1 MGHPIY
7 YNNHVG
13 KQQIYDNSISE
24 DPKET
29 EGWVDSQDTVNY
41 DSDTNYTEE
50 INTNTQNLANRS
62 LDFHINS
69 LLKLNKEILL
79 NVKNLCV
86 RTLENSKHQNLIDGV
101 SFDIKKNE
109 IVGLIGE
116 SGSGKSLT
124 SLSILG
130 LLEKNK
136 FNISGEIIFNGNN
149 LLDLD
154 NNAMMEI
161 RGSEISMIFQEPMS
175 ALNPTMKIGKQIF
188 EVFKAHKNLSFKNT
202 TERIKKLI
210 KKVKLD
216 NVENLLD
223 KYPHQISGGQKQR
236 VMIVMALSCNPQLL
250 IADEPTTAL
259 DVTIQ
264 KEIIEILKNLQ
275 KSEKLSILFISH
287 DLRLVSN
294 ISDKILIMKNG
305 KIIEQG
311 SNKNIINYPKENY
324 TKALL
329 SLIIHDKKRLKKLPT
344 VESFD
349 KNFKEEVE
357 TKKERNKR
365 IKNIYSGKP
374 ILEIK
379 NVSKFYN
386 TSKNLFRNNKS
397 FNALSQIS
405 LKLFKGETLGLIGE
419 SGSGKTTLSNAILKI
434 HEFEKGEILFKGK
447 DISKIKERELLE
459 FRKNVQIIFQ
469 DPYASLNPLQNIF
482 QIISEPIKF
491 HRICLKNEVYEK
503 CKELISDVGLN
514 ENFLSRYPHEL
525 SGGQRQRVCIAR
537 AISVNPEVLICDES
551 VSALDVSIQA
561 TVLNLLN
568 LLKKKYNFTYIFISH
583 DLSVVKYMSDK
594 IIVLYN
600 GKIVDY
606 QDADLLFE
614 KPKDN
619 YTKKLIKASY

>member
-1 MGHPIY
+1 M
-7 YNNHVG
+7 
-13 KQQIYDNSISE
+13 
-24 DPKET
+24 
-29 EGWVDSQDTVNY
+29 
-41 DSDTNYTEE
+41 
-50 INTNTQNLANRS
+50 
-62 LDFHINS
+62 
-69 LLKLNKEILL
+69 KLNKEILL
-79 NVKNLCV
+79 NVNNLCV
-86 RTLENSKHQNLIDGV
+86 RTIENSQHQNLIDEI

-124 SLSILG
+124 SLSILR

-136 FNISGEIIFNGNN
+136 FNISGEIVFNGNN
-149 LLDLD
+149 ILDLD

-175 ALNPTMKIGKQIF
+175 ALNPTMKIGEQIF
-188 EVFKAHKNLSFKNT
+188 EVFKAHENLSFKHT
-202 TERIKKLI
+202 TKRIKKLI

-287 DLRLVSN
+287 DLRLVSK
-294 ISDKILIMKNG
+294 ISDRILIMRNG

-311 SNKNIINYPKENY
+311 INKNIFNSPKEYY

-329 SLIIHDKKRLKKLPT
+329 SLVINDKKRLKKLPT

-349 KNFKEEVE
+349 KNFKGEAES
-357 TKKERNKR
+357 KRERKKR

-386 TSKNLFRNNKS
+386 TSKNLFRNNKD
-397 FNALSQIS
+397 FKALSQIS

-434 HEFEKGEILFKGK
+434 HDFEKGEILFKGK
-447 DISKIKERELLE
+447 DISKIKEKELLE

-491 HRICLKNEVYEK
+491 HRICLKDEVYEK
-503 CKELISDVGLN
+503 CKELINDVGLN
-514 ENFLSRYPHEL
+514 ETFLSRYPHEL

-568 LLKKKYNFTYIFISH
+568 SLKKKYNFTYIFISH

>member
-1 MGHPIY
+1 M
-7 YNNHVG
+7 
-13 KQQIYDNSISE
+13 
-24 DPKET
+24 
-29 EGWVDSQDTVNY
+29 
-41 DSDTNYTEE
+41 
-50 INTNTQNLANRS
+50 
-62 LDFHINS
+62 
-69 LLKLNKEILL
+69 KLNKKILL
-79 NVKNLCV
+79 NVNNLCV
-86 RTLENSKHQNLIDGV
+86 RTTENLQHQNLIDKI
-101 SFDIKKNE
+101 SFNIKKNE
-109 IVGLIGE
+109 IVALIGE

-136 FNISGEIIFNGNN
+136 FNISGEIIFDKKN
-149 LLDLD
+149 LLNLD

-175 ALNPTMKIGKQIF
+175 ALNPTMKIGEQIF
-188 EVFKAHKNLSFKNT
+188 EVFKAHKNLSFERT
-202 TERIKKLI
+202 TERIKRLI

-349 KNFKEEVE
+349 KNFKEEAE

-379 NVSKFYN
+379 NVSKFYI
-386 TSKNLFRNNKS
+386 TSKNLFKNNKS
-397 FNALSQIS
+397 FKALSQIS

-561 TVLNLLN
+561 RVLNLLN

>member
-1 MGHPIY
+1 M
-7 YNNHVG
+7 
-13 KQQIYDNSISE
+13 
-24 DPKET
+24 
-29 EGWVDSQDTVNY
+29 
-41 DSDTNYTEE
+41 
-50 INTNTQNLANRS
+50 
-62 LDFHINS
+62 
-69 LLKLNKEILL
+69 KLNKEILL
-79 NVKNLCV
+79 NVNNLCV
-86 RTLENSKHQNLIDGV
+86 RTIENSQHQNLIDGV

-124 SLSILG
+124 SLNILG

-136 FNISGEIIFNGNN
+136 FDISGEIIFNGNN

-154 NNAMMEI
+154 NNAMIKI
-161 RGSEISMIFQEPMS
+161 RGAEISMIFQEPMS
-175 ALNPTMKIGKQIF
+175 ALNPTMKIGEQIF
-188 EVFKAHKNLSFKNT
+188 EVFKAHKNLSFEHT
-202 TERIKKLI
+202 TKRIKKLI

-264 KEIIEILKNLQ
+264 KEIIEILKDLQ

-294 ISDKILIMKNG
+294 ISDKILIMRNG

-311 SNKNIINYPKENY
+311 SNKNILNYPKENY

-349 KNFKEEVE
+349 KNFKEEAE

-374 ILEIK
+374 IFEIK

-397 FNALSQIS
+397 FKALSQIS

-503 CKELISDVGLN
+503 CKELITDVGLY

>member
-1 MGHPIY
+1 M
-7 YNNHVG
+7 
-13 KQQIYDNSISE
+13 
-24 DPKET
+24 
-29 EGWVDSQDTVNY
+29 
-41 DSDTNYTEE
+41 
-50 INTNTQNLANRS
+50 
-62 LDFHINS
+62 
-69 LLKLNKEILL
+69 KLNKKILL
-79 NVKNLCV
+79 NVNNLCV
-86 RTLENSKHQNLIDGV
+86 RTTENLQHQNLIDKI
-101 SFDIKKNE
+101 SFNIKKNE
-109 IVGLIGE
+109 IVALIGE

-136 FNISGEIIFNGNN
+136 FNISGEITFNGNN

-349 KNFKEEVE
+349 KNFKEEAE

-397 FNALSQIS
+397 FKALSQIS

>member
-1 MGHPIY
+1 M
-7 YNNHVG
+7 
-13 KQQIYDNSISE
+13 
-24 DPKET
+24 
-29 EGWVDSQDTVNY
+29 
-41 DSDTNYTEE
+41 
-50 INTNTQNLANRS
+50 
-62 LDFHINS
+62 
-69 LLKLNKEILL
+69 
-79 NVKNLCV
+79 
-86 RTLENSKHQNLIDGV
+86 
-101 SFDIKKNE
+101 
-109 IVGLIGE
+109 
-116 SGSGKSLT
+116 
-124 SLSILG
+124 
-130 LLEKNK
+130 
-136 FNISGEIIFNGNN
+136 
-149 LLDLD
+149 
-154 NNAMMEI
+154 
-161 RGSEISMIFQEPMS
+161 
-175 ALNPTMKIGKQIF
+175 
-188 EVFKAHKNLSFKNT
+188 
-202 TERIKKLI
+202 
-210 KKVKLD
+210 
-216 NVENLLD
+216 
-223 KYPHQISGGQKQR
+223 
-236 VMIVMALSCNPQLL
+236 
-250 IADEPTTAL
+250 
-259 DVTIQ
+259 
-264 KEIIEILKNLQ
+264 
-275 KSEKLSILFISH
+275 
-287 DLRLVSN
+287 
-294 ISDKILIMKNG
+294 
-305 KIIEQG
+305 
-311 SNKNIINYPKENY
+311 
-324 TKALL
+324 
-329 SLIIHDKKRLKKLPT
+329 
-344 VESFD
+344 
-349 KNFKEEVE
+349 
-357 TKKERNKR
+357 
-365 IKNIYSGKP
+365 
-374 ILEIK
+374 
-379 NVSKFYN
+379 
-386 TSKNLFRNNKS
+386 FRNNKS

-537 AISVNPEVLICDES
+537 AISVEPEVLICDES

>member
-1 MGHPIY
+1 M
-7 YNNHVG
+7 
-13 KQQIYDNSISE
+13 
-24 DPKET
+24 
-29 EGWVDSQDTVNY
+29 
-41 DSDTNYTEE
+41 
-50 INTNTQNLANRS
+50 
-62 LDFHINS
+62 
-69 LLKLNKEILL
+69 KLNKKILL
-79 NVKNLCV
+79 DVNNLCV
-86 RTLENSKHQNLIDGV
+86 RTIEKSQHQNLIDKI
-101 SFDIKKNE
+101 SFNIKKNE
-109 IVGLIGE
+109 IVALIGE

-136 FNISGEIIFNGNN
+136 FNISGEITFNGNN

-161 RGSEISMIFQEPMS
+161 RGAEISMIFQEPMS
-175 ALNPTMKIGKQIF
+175 ALNPTMKIGEQIF
-188 EVFKAHKNLSFKNT
+188 EVFKAHKNLSFERT
-202 TERIKKLI
+202 TERIKRLI

-287 DLRLVSN
+287 DLRLISN
-294 ISDKILIMKNG
+294 ISEKILIMKNG

-311 SNKNIINYPKENY
+311 SNKNIINSPKENY

-329 SLIIHDKKRLKKLPT
+329 SLIINDKKRLKKLPT

-349 KNFKEEVE
+349 KNFKEEAE

-397 FNALSQIS
+397 FKALSQIS

-503 CKELISDVGLN
+503 CKELIADVGLN

>member
-1 MGHPIY
+1 M
-7 YNNHVG
+7 
-13 KQQIYDNSISE
+13 
-24 DPKET
+24 
-29 EGWVDSQDTVNY
+29 
-41 DSDTNYTEE
+41 
-50 INTNTQNLANRS
+50 
-62 LDFHINS
+62 
-69 LLKLNKEILL
+69 KLNKEILL
-79 NVKNLCV
+79 NIKNLCV
-86 RTLENSKHQNLIDGV
+86 RTLENSQHQNLIDGV

-202 TERIKKLI
+202 KERIKKLI

-397 FNALSQIS
+397 FKALSQIS

-503 CKELISDVGLN
+503 CKELIADVGLN

-561 TVLNLLN
+561 KVLNLLN

>member
-1 MGHPIY
+1 M
-7 YNNHVG
+7 
-13 KQQIYDNSISE
+13 
-24 DPKET
+24 
-29 EGWVDSQDTVNY
+29 
-41 DSDTNYTEE
+41 
-50 INTNTQNLANRS
+50 
-62 LDFHINS
+62 
-69 LLKLNKEILL
+69 KLNKEILL

-311 SNKNIINYPKENY
+311 SNKKIINYPKENY

-349 KNFKEEVE
+349 KNYKEEVE

-386 TSKNLFRNNKS
+386 TSKNLFRNNKR
-397 FNALSQIS
+397 FKALSQIS

-434 HEFEKGEILFKGK
+434 HEFKKGEILFKGK

>member
-1 MGHPIY
+1 M
-7 YNNHVG
+7 
-13 KQQIYDNSISE
+13 
-24 DPKET
+24 
-29 EGWVDSQDTVNY
+29 
-41 DSDTNYTEE
+41 
-50 INTNTQNLANRS
+50 
-62 LDFHINS
+62 
-69 LLKLNKEILL
+69 KLNKKILL
-79 NVKNLCV
+79 NVNNLCV
-86 RTLENSKHQNLIDGV
+86 RTTENLQHQNLIDKI
-101 SFDIKKNE
+101 SFNIKKNE
-109 IVGLIGE
+109 IVALIGE

-136 FNISGEIIFNGNN
+136 FNISGEITFNGNN

-175 ALNPTMKIGKQIF
+175 ALNPTMKIGEQIF
-188 EVFKAHKNLSFKNT
+188 EVFKAHKNLSFDRT
-202 TERIKKLI
+202 TERIKRLI

-329 SLIIHDKKRLKKLPT
+329 SLKIHDKKRLKKLPT

-379 NVSKFYN
+379 NVSKFYI
-386 TSKNLFRNNKS
+386 TSKNLFKNNKS
-397 FNALSQIS
+397 FKALSQIS

-561 TVLNLLN
+561 RVLNLLN

>member
-1 MGHPIY
+1 M
-7 YNNHVG
+7 
-13 KQQIYDNSISE
+13 
-24 DPKET
+24 
-29 EGWVDSQDTVNY
+29 
-41 DSDTNYTEE
+41 
-50 INTNTQNLANRS
+50 
-62 LDFHINS
+62 
-69 LLKLNKEILL
+69 KLNKEILL

-594 IIVLYN
+594 IVVLYN
-600 GKIVDY
+600 GKVVDY
-606 QDADLLFE
+606 QDADLLF
-614 KPKDN
+614 KNPKDN
-619 YTKKLIKASY
+619 YTEKLIKASY

>member
-1 MGHPIY
+1 M
-7 YNNHVG
+7 
-13 KQQIYDNSISE
+13 
-24 DPKET
+24 
-29 EGWVDSQDTVNY
+29 
-41 DSDTNYTEE
+41 
-50 INTNTQNLANRS
+50 
-62 LDFHINS
+62 
-69 LLKLNKEILL
+69 KLNKEILL
-79 NVKNLCV
+79 NVNNLCV
-86 RTLENSKHQNLIDGV
+86 RTIENSQHQNLIDGV

-124 SLSILG
+124 SLNILG

-136 FNISGEIIFNGNN
+136 FDISGEIIFNGNN

-154 NNAMMEI
+154 NNAMIKI
-161 RGSEISMIFQEPMS
+161 RGAEISMIFQEPMS
-175 ALNPTMKIGKQIF
+175 ALNPTMKIGEQIF
-188 EVFKAHKNLSFKNT
+188 EVFKAHKNLSFEHT
-202 TERIKKLI
+202 TKRIKKLI

-349 KNFKEEVE
+349 KNFKEEAE

-397 FNALSQIS
+397 FKALSQIS

>member
-1 MGHPIY
+1 M
-7 YNNHVG
+7 
-13 KQQIYDNSISE
+13 
-24 DPKET
+24 
-29 EGWVDSQDTVNY
+29 
-41 DSDTNYTEE
+41 
-50 INTNTQNLANRS
+50 
-62 LDFHINS
+62 
-69 LLKLNKEILL
+69 KLNKEIIL
-79 NVKNLCV
+79 NVNNLCV
-86 RTLENSKHQNLIDGV
+86 KTTENSQHQNLIDGV
-101 SFDIKKNE
+101 SLDIKKNE

-136 FNISGEIIFNGNN
+136 FDISGEIIFNGNN

-154 NNAMMEI
+154 NNAMIEI

-175 ALNPTMKIGKQIF
+175 ALNPTMKIGEQIF
-188 EVFKAHKNLSFKNT
+188 EVFKAHKNLSFEHT
-202 TERIKKLI
+202 TKRIKKLI

-305 KIIEQG
+305 KIIEGG

-329 SLIIHDKKRLKKLPT
+329 SLIINDKKRLKKLPT
-344 VESFD
+344 VESFN
-349 KNFKEEVE
+349 KNFKEEAE
-357 TKKERNKR
+357 TEKERNKR
-365 IKNIYSGKP
+365 IKSIYSGKP

-397 FNALSQIS
+397 FKALSQIS

-491 HRICLKNEVYEK
+491 HRICLKNEVFEK

-606 QDADLLFE
+606 QDADILFE

>member
-1 MGHPIY
+1 M
-7 YNNHVG
+7 
-13 KQQIYDNSISE
+13 
-24 DPKET
+24 
-29 EGWVDSQDTVNY
+29 
-41 DSDTNYTEE
+41 
-50 INTNTQNLANRS
+50 
-62 LDFHINS
+62 
-69 LLKLNKEILL
+69 KLNKKILL
-79 NVKNLCV
+79 NVNNLCV
-86 RTLENSKHQNLIDGV
+86 RTTENLQHQNLIDKI
-101 SFDIKKNE
+101 SFNIKKNE
-109 IVGLIGE
+109 IVALIGE

-136 FNISGEIIFNGNN
+136 FNISGEITFNGNN

-311 SNKNIINYPKENY
+311 SKKNIINYPKENY

-397 FNALSQIS
+397 FKALSQIS

-525 SGGQRQRVCIAR
+525 SGGLRHRVCIAR
-537 AISVNPEVLICDES
+537 AICVNREILICDES

>member
-1 MGHPIY
+1 M
-7 YNNHVG
+7 
-13 KQQIYDNSISE
+13 
-24 DPKET
+24 
-29 EGWVDSQDTVNY
+29 
-41 DSDTNYTEE
+41 
-50 INTNTQNLANRS
+50 
-62 LDFHINS
+62 
-69 LLKLNKEILL
+69 KLNKEILL
-79 NVKNLCV
+79 NVNNLCV
-86 RTLENSKHQNLIDGV
+86 RTTEKTNQQNLIDGI
-101 SFDIKKNE
+101 SFKIKKNE
-109 IVGLIGE
+109 IIGLIGE

-136 FNISGEIIFNGNN
+136 FNISGEIIFDKKN
-149 LLDLD
+149 LLNLD

-175 ALNPTMKIGKQIF
+175 ALNPTMKIGKQLY
-188 EVFKAHKNLSFKNT
+188 EVFKAHKKLSFEHT
-202 TERIKKLI
+202 IERIKKLI

-236 VMIVMALSCNPQLL
+236 VMIIMALSCNPQLL

-259 DVTIQ
+259 DITIQ

-275 KSEKLSILFISH
+275 KSENLSILFISH

-294 ISDKILIMKNG
+294 ISDKILIIRNG

-311 SNKNIINYPKENY
+311 SNKKILNSPKENY

-329 SLIIHDKKRLKKLPT
+329 SLIINDKKRLKILPT
-344 VESFD
+344 LESFD
-349 KNFKEEVE
+349 KNLKKEAE
-357 TKKERNKR
+357 TKSERKKR
-365 IKNIYSGKP
+365 IKQIYSGKP

-386 TSKNLFRNNKS
+386 TSKNLFKNNKD
-397 FNALSQIS
+397 FKALSKIS
-405 LKLFKGETLGLIGE
+405 LELFKGETLGLIGE

-434 HEFEKGEILFKGK
+434 HEFEEGEILFKGM
-447 DISKIKERELLE
+447 DISKIKEKELLE

-469 DPYASLNPLQNIF
+469 DPYASLNPLQNIY
-482 QIISEPIKF
+482 QIISEPLMF
-491 HRICLKNEVYEK
+491 HKICSKENLYNE
-503 CKELISDVGLN
+503 CKKLINDVGLN
-514 ENFLSRYPHEL
+514 ENFLESYPHEL
-525 SGGQRQRVCIAR
+525 SGGQRQRICIAR
-537 AISVNPEVLICDES
+537 AISVKPQVLICDES

-568 LLKKKYNFTYIFISH
+568 QLKQKYSFTYIFISH
-583 DLSVVKYMSDK
+583 DLSVVRHMSDK
-594 IIVLYN
+594 ILVLYN

>member
-1 MGHPIY
+1 M
-7 YNNHVG
+7 
-13 KQQIYDNSISE
+13 
-24 DPKET
+24 
-29 EGWVDSQDTVNY
+29 
-41 DSDTNYTEE
+41 
-50 INTNTQNLANRS
+50 
-62 LDFHINS
+62 
-69 LLKLNKEILL
+69 KLNKEILL

-86 RTLENSKHQNLIDGV
+86 RTLENSQHQNLIDGV

-294 ISDKILIMKNG
+294 ISEKILIMKNG

-397 FNALSQIS
+397 FKALSQIS

>member
-1 MGHPIY
+1 M
-7 YNNHVG
+7 
-13 KQQIYDNSISE
+13 
-24 DPKET
+24 
-29 EGWVDSQDTVNY
+29 
-41 DSDTNYTEE
+41 
-50 INTNTQNLANRS
+50 
-62 LDFHINS
+62 
-69 LLKLNKEILL
+69 KLNKEILL
-79 NVKNLCV
+79 NVNNLCV
-86 RTLENSKHQNLIDGV
+86 RTSENSQPQNLIDDI

-124 SLSILG
+124 SLSILR

-154 NNAMMEI
+154 DNTMMEI

-175 ALNPTMKIGKQIF
+175 ALNPTMKIGEQIF
-188 EVFKAHKNLSFKNT
+188 EVFKAHEYLSFENT
-202 TERIKKLI
+202 TKRIKKLI

-287 DLRLVSN
+287 DLRLISN

-311 SNKNIINYPKENY
+311 LNRNIINYPKENY

-329 SLIIHDKKRLKKLPT
+329 SLIINDKKRLKKLPT

-349 KNFKEEVE
+349 KNFKEEAE

-397 FNALSQIS
+397 FKALSQIS

-434 HEFEKGEILFKGK
+434 HEFEKGEILFKAK
-447 DISKIKERELLE
+447 DISKIKERELLD
-459 FRKNVQIIFQ
+459 FRKSVQIIFQ
-469 DPYASLNPLQNIF
+469 DPYASLNPHQNIF

-568 LLKKKYNFTYIFISH
+568 SLKKKYNFTYIFISH

-594 IIVLYN
+594 IVVLYN
-600 GKIVDY
+600 GKVVDY
-606 QDADLLFE
+606 QDADLLF
-614 KPKDN
+614 KNPKDN
-619 YTKKLIKASY
+619 YTEKLIKASY